1 MDPFNILALGGS
13 LRRPSSTSGA
23 LALACEGA
31 VSQGAAVTSLDG
43 SLLPAQPF
51 DPLTAYSQPPPSAS
65 ALVAASARA
74 DGFLWASPAYHGTVS
89 GLFKNALDYLD
100 LLRNAEPPF
109 LSGKP
114 VGIISVGSGT
124 IAVVNAANTMVYA
137 AHALRAQPL
146 PMLVPIGNADACFD
160 GEGRCQDLGVAQRLR
175 VLGAAVVRAVAAAR
189 NQP

>member
-1 MDPFNILALGGS
+1 MDQLNILALGGS
-13 LRRPSSTSGA
+13 LRRPSSTLSA
-23 LALACEGA
+23 LRLACEGA
-31 VSQGAAVTSLDG
+31 IAEGATITVFDG
-43 SLLPAQPF
+43 ARLPSQPF
-51 DPLTAYSQPPPSAS
+51 DPHIAYLQPPPAAS

-100 LLRNAEPPF
+100 LLRNADPPF

-146 PMLVPIGNADACFD
+146 PLLIPIGNAEACFD
-160 GEGRCQDLGVAQRLR
+160 GAGRCQDPSVAQRLR
-175 VLGAAVVRAVAAAR
+175 LLGAAVARAAASVKC
-189 NQP
+189 